1 MNKKTNKLRVRFA
14 PSPTGYLHI
23 GSARTA
29 FFNWLYASKTG
40 GSFILR
46 IEDTN
51 IERHREETVGLMIE
65 SLKWLGLDWDEGPD
79 IGGGFGPYR
88 QSQRTGIYNEYA
100 QKLISEKKAYYCF
113 CSPEELEERRKKN
126 KGLEESYEYDG
137 KCLRLPPEIIKNN
150 IESGKPHAVRFLVPS
165 NKTVG
170 FKDTVY
176 GSIKINTA
184 TIGDFII
191 IRSNGLPT
199 YNFSVVIDDALMKIT
214 HVIRGEDHLTNT
226 PKQILIYD
234 AFDFSVPVFT
244 HLPMILGEDGQK
256 LSKRHGSIS
265 IENYIEEGFI
275 REAILNYLAL
285 LGWSYGEKTTIFS
298 IKELT
303 EKFSLDSIN
312 KKPARFDYN
321 KLLWMNGYYMRNIEN
336 SSLKKLLEKQI
347 RDYLAG
353 KDASELEKET
363 EKLGSR
369 IERIIPLVKERIKTI
384 KGSIDLIKPFFIKI
398 KYTKEL
404 AAYFKNKD
412 IDALDILK
420 KSYHTLSK
428 IDKKFCSDNT
438 ERDLRSLSEK
448 LNLNLRK
455 LAEVLRIAVW
465 GSNISPPLFKTMEI
479 LGKELTLSRINE
491 YIKIIS

>member
-1 MNKKTNKLRVRFA
+1 MNKKNNKGRVRFA

-29 FFNWLYASKTG
+29 FFNWLYAGKTRG
-40 GSFILR
+40 NFILR

-51 IERHREETVGLMIE
+51 IEKHQEETVDLMIK

-79 IGGGFGPYR
+79 TGGMYGPYR

-100 QKLISEKKAYYCF
+100 QKLVSKKKAYYCF

-137 KCLRLPPEIIKNN
+137 KCLKLLPETIKHN
-150 IESGKPHAVRFLVPS
+150 IESGKPYAVRFLVPR

-176 GSIKINTA
+176 GSIKVNTA

-226 PKQILIYD
+226 PKQILIYNS
-234 AFDFSVPVFT
+234 FGFSIPVFT

-265 IENYIEEGFI
+265 IEKYIEEGFI

-312 KKPARFDYN
+312 KKPAKFDYN
-321 KLLWMNGYYMRNIEN
+321 KLLWMNGYYIRNMEN
-336 SSLKKLLEKQI
+336 SRLKKLLEKQI
-347 RDYLAG
+347 KDYLAG
-353 KDASELEKET
+353 KDASELENEA

-369 IERIIPLVKERIKTI
+369 IEKIIPLVKERIKTI

-398 KYTKEL
+398 KHTKEL
-404 AAYFKNKD
+404 AAYFKNKE
-412 IDALDILK
+412 IDAPDILK
-420 KSYHTLSK
+420 KSYLELNK
-428 IDKKFCSDNT
+428 MDKFNAEYI

-448 LNLNLRK
+448 LGLNLRK

-465 GSNISPPLFKTMEI
+465 GSSISPPLFKTMEI
-479 LGKELTLSRINE
+479 LGKELTLFRINE